1 MKSAIFVTTLLSCI
15 CLMASAEIIQL
26 PAPNLT
32 EGTTLAEAIQKRKT
46 DRTFS
51 DRELP
56 PQLLSNLLWVAN
68 GINRPES
75 GKRTVPAAIAKY
87 AIRLYVLTAKGTYL
101 HDYKKNTLTLV
112 NSKDLRVYAEGRG
125 TMGPAAGAVILM
137 VADMDVF
144 QQGTPAGRPAIP
156 REKSILW
163 IGYESGSIG
172 QDIYLYCASAGLHA
186 VCCASFKEDE
196 LTSALDLN
204 GSLKPIMDVIVGY
217 PPEN

>member
-1 MKSAIFVTTLLSCI
+1 MKRSLLSLLFSCI
-15 CLMASAEIIQL
+15 CLVSAAEVVQL
-26 PAPNLT
+26 PEPQLN
-32 EGTTLAEAIQKRKT
+32 EGTTLAEAIQNRKT

-56 PQLLSNLLWVAN
+56 PQILSNLLWAAN

-87 AIRLYVLTAKGTYL
+87 AIRLYVLTAKGAYL
-101 HDYKKNTLTLV
+101 HDYQKNTLTLV
-112 NSKDLRVYAEGRG
+112 NEKDLRVYAEGRG

-137 VADMDVF
+137 VADMDTF
-144 QQGTPAGRPAIP
+144 QKGSPAGRPAIP
-156 REKSILW
+156 REKSTLW

-186 VCCASFKEDE
+186 VCCASLNEAE
-196 LTSALDLN
+196 LTTALDLN

-217 PPEN
+217 PAE

>member
-1 MKSAIFVTTLLSCI
+1 MKAQFLLILFSCI
-15 CLMASAEIIQL
+15 CLWSVAEVIQL
-26 PAPNLT
+26 PAPNLA

-51 DRELP
+51 NRELP
-56 PQLLSNLLWVAN
+56 PQILSNLLWAAN

-87 AIRLYVLTAKGTYL
+87 AIRLYVLTAKGAYL
-101 HDYKKNTLTLV
+101 HDYQKNTLTLV
-112 NSKDLRVYAEGRG
+112 NPKDLRAYAEGRG

-137 VADMDVF
+137 VADMDTF
-144 QQGTPAGRPAIP
+144 QKGTPAGRPGIP
-156 REKSILW
+156 RDKSTLW

-186 VCCASFKEDE
+186 VCCASLNEDA
-196 LTSALDLN
+196 LTTALDLN
-204 GSLKPIMDVIVGY
+204 GSVKPIMDVIVGY
-217 PPEN
+217 PAE